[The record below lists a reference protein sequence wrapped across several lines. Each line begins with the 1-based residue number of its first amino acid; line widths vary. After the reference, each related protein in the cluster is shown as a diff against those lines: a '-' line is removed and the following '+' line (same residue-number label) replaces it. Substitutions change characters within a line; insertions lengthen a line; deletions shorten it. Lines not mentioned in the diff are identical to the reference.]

1 MFSLQR
7 LLGREKTFFDLL
19 ELSAATAV
27 RCGEALLKLLE
38 DPNNPERLKELKNLR
53 KECKKTS
60 ESISEL
66 VVNTFV
72 TTLERED
79 IEALAAALYKIS
91 KPIEKF
97 SERFV
102 MAHRFVPDMDFT
114 QQSKIVQEALLIALQ
129 MVRELRK
136 GNNLEFVRSLNAK
149 LQQAEAHADDL
160 ENSLLQ
166 ELYGHRNA
174 ALRIIIIKDLY
185 ELLEKTV
192 DRCRDVGNVVTNIVL
207 KNS

>member
-7 LLGREKTFFDLL
+7 LLGREKTFFELL
-19 ELSAATAV
+19 ELSAATAI
-27 RCGEALLKLLE
+27 RCSDGLLKLLE
-38 DPNNPERLKELKNLR
+38 EPANPARLLDIKSLR
-53 KECKKTS
+53 KECKQTS
-60 ESISEL
+60 ESISQL

-72 TTLERED
+72 TALERED
-79 IEALAAALYKIS
+79 IEALAASLYKIS

-102 MAHRFVPDMDFT
+102 MAHRFVPDMDFA
-114 QQSKIVQEALLIALQ
+114 QQSKIVQEAVLIVLQ

-136 GNNLEFVRSLNAK
+136 GNNLEYVRSLNAK
-149 LQQAEAHADDL
+149 LQQAEARADDL
-160 ENSLLQ
+160 ENTLLQ